1 MCELFNFH
9 WVFLRQL
16 WQWFLV
22 VQTLQK
28 EAVHVFLMAP
38 FTIWN
43 PLNHVERK
51 SITSYDETQIV
62 DQRVHVLWQFNVDK
76 PTKTYKNRLQHGRT
90 WIILATENHFGS
102 SSMFINDS
110 SRLYSA
116 RCHCCQPKPLWKP
129 TQQQQAAIWRERNG
143 ILSQKMAN
151 RKGDAGN
158 TQRNARIYHSLSF
171 AEGTLPLPHRFW
183 LRKALSILYFHSSGI
198 SMDIWYLPWN
208 VLSLSKSTRAT
219 QGWSNHLMMLNPT
232 ILKEILNKSS

>member
-9 WVFLRQL
+9 RGAGFFVLRQL

-22 VQTLQK
+22 VQTLEK

-51 SITSYDETQIV
+51 SITSYDGTRIV

-102 SSMFINDS
+102 SSMFINDGS
-110 SRLYSA
+110 QLYSA

-129 TQQQQAAIWRERNG
+129 TQQQQAASWRERNG

-151 RKGDAGN
+151 RK
-158 TQRNARIYHSLSF
+158 
-171 AEGTLPLPHRFW
+171 
-183 LRKALSILYFHSSGI
+183 
-198 SMDIWYLPWN
+198 
-208 VLSLSKSTRAT
+208 
-219 QGWSNHLMMLNPT
+219 
-232 ILKEILNKSS
+232 